1 MNKKKQHAIDFGL
14 LKDFFYFNHNR
25 WIIVASTVLII
36 SIYLYFLSIPKLNIL
51 PVVNNFK
58 FAFYTDIANGG
69 NSKII
74 KQIVSNSLIYFE
86 FDLKEGFLS
95 PFVGLSIAPKKNSIV
110 NLSYYNRLCLDIEGN
125 RINSIDVSLFNR
137 NSFKKFAT
145 STDELGFHSNFEISK
160 ERKRYYINLNQLKIP
175 IWLRDINK
183 ISPNEELKPDLKHIL
198 NFNIATAYTPILGNN
213 LSLKIY
219 SISFERNNSELIIF
233 LIIAELTVLLLLIV
247 THYIRGYLRKTSVSV
262 IIAYKSLDLENET
275 QQLNNFLTYINSNF
289 QDNNLTLEHV
299 SKNTGFNHRHI
310 ANSILQ
316 TFNCNFKTYVN
327 QLRINEAK
335 RLLLESELNVGEI
348 AFKVGF
354 INQSHFNRVFKNLV
368 GMNPSEF
375 RENKQ

>member
-1 MNKKKQHAIDFGL
+1 MNNKKQHSIDFGL
-14 LKDFFYFNHNR
+14 LKDFFYINHNR
-25 WIIVASTVLII
+25 WIIVASTCIVV

-51 PVVNNFK
+51 HRIKDYK

-86 FDLKEGFLS
+86 FDLKEGFLT
-95 PFVGLSIAPKKNSIV
+95 PFVGLSIAPKKDSLV
-110 NLSYYNRLCLDIEGN
+110 NLNYYNRLCLDIEGN
-125 RINSIDVSLFNR
+125 RIYSIDVSLFNR
-137 NSFKKFAT
+137 NSFKKLAT
-145 STDELGFHSNFEISK
+145 STEELGFHSNFEISQ
-160 ERKRYYINLNQLKIP
+160 ERKQYYINLNQLKLP
-175 IWLRDINK
+175 DWLRDINK

-198 NFNIATAYTPILGNN
+198 NFNIATTYTPILGNN

-233 LIIAELTVLLLLIV
+233 LITAEVIVLLCLIII
-247 THYIRGYLRKTSVSV
+247 HYIRGYLRKKTVSV
-262 IIAYKSLDLENET
+262 TISYKSVDIENET
-275 QQLNNFLTYINSNF
+275 HQLKSFLTYINSNF
-289 QDNNLTLEHV
+289 HDNTLTLEHV
-299 SKNTGFNHRHI
+299 SKYTGINHRHI
-310 ANSILQ
+310 ANSIQQ

-335 RLLLESELNVGEI
+335 RLLNESELNVGEI